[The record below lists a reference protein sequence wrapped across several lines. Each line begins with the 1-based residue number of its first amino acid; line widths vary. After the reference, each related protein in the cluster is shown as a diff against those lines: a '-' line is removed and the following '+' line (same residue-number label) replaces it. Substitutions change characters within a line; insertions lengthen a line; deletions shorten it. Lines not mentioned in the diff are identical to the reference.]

1 MTLLARHA
9 ENLFW
14 IGRYVERAETLA
26 RLLGVA
32 SRNALIPNT
41 SGGYRNE
48 WESILA
54 ASGTRP
60 GFDAKYGDVVVRNVE
75 SYLVFD
81 ADNPSSIA
89 SCFERARE
97 NARIV
102 RTALTGQTWDALN
115 GAHREMQQLK
125 RTERSKLEAS
135 DLIDWTVRQ
144 TAIIRGTIG
153 DTQLRDDGYD
163 FLNLGAYLER
173 ADATARI
180 LDVKYFVLLPQI
192 ADVGSELDNYQ
203 WRTILSALS
212 ATRAFNFAY
221 GGEVTAS
228 KIADFLIFNRQAPR
242 SLATCAA
249 NVRSHLD
256 HIARQ
261 YGTETEAQ
269 IAARAWRERLRQ
281 SDVEEVFETG
291 LHEFL
296 GAEINEAANLNA
308 LIAQIYLSGE
318 ARP

>member
-26 RLLGVA
+26 RLLGVG
-32 SRNALIPNT
+32 SRNALLPNT
-41 SGGYRNE
+41 AGGYRNE
-48 WESILA
+48 WESILS

-60 GFDAKYGDVVVRNVE
+60 GFDAKFGDVVERNVE

-81 ADNPSSIA
+81 TDNPSSIA
-89 SCFERARE
+89 SCFEHARE

-102 RTALTGQTWDALN
+102 RTALTSQTWDALN
-115 GAHREMQQLK
+115 GAHREMLDLK
-125 RTERSKLEAS
+125 RTERSKLSTS
-135 DLIDWTVRQ
+135 DLIDWTIGH
-144 TAIIRGTIG
+144 ASMIRGTIG
-153 DTQLRDDGYD
+153 DTQLRNDGFD

-192 ADVGSELDNYQ
+192 ADVGSGLDNYQ
-203 WRTILSALS
+203 WRTILRALS

-221 GGEVTAS
+221 GGEVSAT

-249 NVRSHLD
+249 SVRSHLD
-256 HIARQ
+256 HLARQ
-261 YGTETEAQ
+261 YGVDTGAQ
-269 IAARAWRERLRQ
+269 TRARAWRERLRGT
-281 SDVEEVFETG
+281 SVDEVFDTG

-296 GAEINEAANLNA
+296 NAEMNEVAAINT
-308 LIAQIYLSGE
+308 LISDIYLSGE
-318 ARP
+318 AVS

>member
-26 RLLGVA
+26 RLLGVG
-32 SRNALIPNT
+32 SRNALLPNT
-41 SGGYRNE
+41 SGGFRNE

-60 GFDAKYGDVVVRNVE
+60 GFDAKYGDVVERNIE

-81 ADNPSSIA
+81 TDNPSSIA

-102 RTALTGQTWDALN
+102 RTALTGQSWDALN
-115 GAHREMQQLK
+115 GAHREMLDLK
-125 RTERSKLEAS
+125 RTERSKLSIS
-135 DLIDWTVRQ
+135 DLIDWTIGH
-144 TAIIRGTIG
+144 ASMIRGTIG
-153 DTQLRDDGYD
+153 DTQLRNDGFD
-163 FLNLGAYLER
+163 FMNLGTYLER

-180 LDVKYFVLLPQI
+180 LDVKYFVLLPEI
-192 ADVGSELDNYQ
+192 ADVGSGLDNYQ
-203 WRTILSALS
+203 WRTILRALS

-221 GGEVTAS
+221 GGEVTAA
-228 KIADFLIFNRQAPR
+228 KIVDFLVFNRQAPR

-249 NVRSHLD
+249 SVRSHLD
-256 HIARQ
+256 HLARQ
-261 YGTETEAQ
+261 YGTETDVQAK
-269 IAARAWRERLRQ
+269 ARQWRERLRGG
-281 SDVEEVFETG
+281 DVDQVFDTG

-296 GAEINEAANLNA
+296 TEQVGEAAALTA
-308 LIAQIYLSGE
+308 LIAETYLSGE
-318 ARP
+318 ARV